1 MDYPYIRAWG
11 RHMGSNLS
19 YIADQVS
26 EARKDKAPEDA
37 TFKSADTGE
46 WHTMRDFKGTISL
59 DIRDSNRNR
68 AMRQRREL
76 ATVPLGVHE
85 RERDVARL
93 ELDPVVQ
100 RVRVLLETEHLPI
113 ELRRL
118 LDIVRRHGDEVD
130 ALRFDHGA

>member
-46 WHTMRDFKGTISL
+46 WHTMRVDFSDK
-59 DIRDSNRNR
+59 
-68 AMRQRREL
+68 
-76 ATVPLGVHE
+76 
-85 RERDVARL
+85 
-93 ELDPVVQ
+93 
-100 RVRVLLETEHLPI
+100 
-113 ELRRL
+113 RL
-118 LDIVRRHGDEVD
+118 LRLPLQRPE
-130 ALRFDHGA
+130 LFDP

>member
-46 WHTMRDFKGTISL
+46 WHTMRDFKGSMVT
-59 DIRDSNRNR
+59 RD
-68 AMRQRREL
+68 Q
-76 ATVPLGVHE
+76 
-85 RERDVARL
+85 
-93 ELDPVVQ
+93 
-100 RVRVLLETEHLPI
+100 I
-113 ELRRL
+113 ESAAAKLK
-118 LDIVRRHGDEVD
+118 GE
-130 ALRFDHGA
+130 G